1 MAQEKQSMTDQTSA
15 AHHLQHDPLLTL
27 LELGQQARQ
36 ATSLDELAFLLC
48 NTSHTL
54 LPYRQA
60 VLWLG
65 DDGPRAL
72 SGVSR
77 IEHNTPYL
85 DWLKRMLAQSW
96 PSEPGVHT
104 LNAQQL
110 PETARQAWSEWW
122 PACAISLPLDV
133 APGSRLLLARDVTF
147 SEEEQGLLM
156 AWLHVWQ
163 HAWRALAKQEKQ
175 GVKQRLQDWRKFWQ
189 SQSQRPWHRRPR
201 VWLAGLLVTFV
212 FAPVRM
218 TVLASGELVPAQPVV
233 VRAPIEGVIARFHV
247 QPNQNVKTGQL
258 LFEFDEALLQ
268 SRVEVAF
275 QSLQTA
281 QAQFRQT
288 SQLALD
294 DAKYKAELAAVAGA
308 IQERH
313 SEYNFLKSQLQ
324 RGAVVANGT
333 GMALFDDPLTWVGKP
348 VTVGEQI
355 MRIARADDVEVQAW
369 LPLDDVVNLPTGST
383 LTLYLQSNPL
393 SPVHAEVSY
402 LSHEAVL
409 RPDGT
414 YAYRVRARP
423 FQGTD
428 HSVGQKGT
436 AKISGEWTFLS
447 YWLLRKPLALLRT
460 TLGI

>member
-1 MAQEKQSMTDQTSA
+1 
-15 AHHLQHDPLLTL
+15 
-27 LELGQQARQ
+27 
-36 ATSLDELAFLLC
+36 
-48 NTSHTL
+48 

-65 DDGPRAL
+65 SEGARAL

-85 DWLKRMLAQSW
+85 DWLKHVLAKTW
-96 PSEPGVHT
+96 THKPGVESI
-104 LNAQQL
+104 NARDL
-110 PETARQAWSEWW
+110 PETDRQAWSEWW
-122 PACAISLPLDV
+122 PACAISLPLNV
-133 APGSRLLLARDVTF
+133 APGARLLLARDVTF
-147 SEEEQGLLM
+147 SEDEQSLLM

-163 HAWRALAKQEKQ
+163 HAWQALARQETP
-175 GVKQRLQDWRKFWQ
+175 GVKQRFQDWRKFWQ
-189 SQSQRPWHRRPR
+189 SQSQRPWHRRPK
-201 VWLAGLLVTFV
+201 VWLAGLLLAFV

-247 QPNQNVKTGQL
+247 QPNQTVRAGQL

-268 SRVEVAF
+268 SRVEVAY
-275 QSLQTA
+275 QSLETA
-281 QAQFRQT
+281 QAQYRQT

-308 IQERH
+308 IQERR

-324 RGAVVANGT
+324 RGAVIATGT
-333 GMALFDDPLTWVGKP
+333 GMALFDDPLTWIGKP

-355 MRIARADDVEVQAW
+355 MRLARPDDVEVQAW
-369 LPLDDVVNLPTGST
+369 LPLDDVVSLPPGST

-393 SPVHAEVSY
+393 SPVQAEVSY

-409 RPDGT
+409 RPDGS

-423 FQGTD
+423 LQGTN

-460 TLGI
+460 TLGL